1 MRFKKFLKEDIQVF
15 APQDKLKAPKY
26 KKIKIF
32 NEGWQKIQLPP
43 PPPELPEVDLVI
55 AEIENATPK
64 DIEEYKNCDTDAS
77 YYIKKVLDREN
88 LEYDNNV
95 IEFIEE
101 QCVPIIRHYKNHF
114 NRPRPYQVAAFHN
127 IELKRFKTGT
137 SKSPSYPSG
146 HAVQPLMVAY
156 HYANK
161 YNSLRNELL
170 KAARICGYGRVIAG
184 LHYPSDFKSGVLLA
198 SKLEQYM
205 NYEEF

>member
-1 MRFKKFLKEDIQVF
+1 MCIRD
-15 APQDKLKAPKY
+15 
-26 KKIKIF
+26 
-32 NEGWQKIQLPP
+32 
-43 PPPELPEVDLVI
+43 
-55 AEIENATPK
+55 
-64 DIEEYKNCDTDAS
+64 S
-77 YYIKKVLDREN
+77 
-88 LEYDNNV
+88 DNNV